1 MQTAKLLEFYQLVA
15 EALMTA
21 EKKHPTFCQKAT
33 RLRNPKFYAQMAA
46 EYQKANDADPVQNI
60 EMVTKE
66 ELYEMLEAAAVKNY
80 RKAFLEAIDLAVVA
94 FRNMEFFAT
103 RIERNKARK

>member
-15 EALMTA
+15 EALKAA
-21 EKKHPTFCQKAT
+21 EKKRPTFC
-33 RLRNPKFYAQMAA
+33 
-46 EYQKANDADPVQNI
+46 QKANDADPVQNI